1 MVLKRSLGLALMVVV
16 TAVWACAAGPAQ
28 HVITISVDGMG
39 ASYMQNLIDAGKLPN
54 MLRLRTE
61 GAATI
66 NARTDYDFTITLPNH
81 TCMVTSRR
89 VTGPEGHNWTIN
101 TDPKPGQTLHS
112 NKGSHVASAF
122 EVAHDAGLSTGM
134 WATKTKFSLFRD
146 SCKVAEAAESQADR
160 MDIFSRKD
168 NALTLTAD
176 FLQQMQQKPLNYAFV
191 HFGDTDAAGHSKGW
205 GGEEYNAAMIRIDGC
220 IGQILDLIASTDSLR
235 GTTAIIM
242 TADHGGEGTDHGDA
256 TKPIDY
262 TIPFVT
268 WGAGV
273 DQGDL
278 YTMNPTRQ
286 DPGTTRPTYA
296 EPKQPVRNGDAGNL
310 AMRLLGLKAIPGSMI
325 GNTLDLQTQN
335 TTPAQPAQPAQR
347 IVPAPTPTTQPARQA
362 A

>member
-1 MVLKRSLGLALMVVV
+1 MRWKHSLALALLVVV
-16 TAVWACAAGPAQ
+16 SAVSTALAAD

-54 MLRLRTE
+54 MQRLRAE
-61 GAATI
+61 GASTI
-66 NARTDYDFTITLPNH
+66 NARTDYDYTITLPNH

-89 VTGPEGHNWTIN
+89 VTGEEGHNWTYN
-101 TDPKPGQTLHS
+101 SDPKPGQTLHS

-122 EVAHDAGLSTGM
+122 EVAHDAGLRTGM

-160 MDIFSRKD
+160 MDVFVRKD
-168 NALTLTAD
+168 NAVALTAD
-176 FLQQMQQKPLNYAFV
+176 FLQQMKDRPLNYAFV

-220 IGQILDLIASTDSLR
+220 IGQILDLVASSDALR
-235 GTTAIIM
+235 GTTTIVM
-242 TADHGGEGTDHGDA
+242 TADHGGEGTDHGDP
-256 TKPIDY
+256 TKAIDY

-273 DQGDL
+273 DHGDL
-278 YTMNPTRQ
+278 YEMNPTRQ
-286 DPGTTRPTYA
+286 DPGTGRPTYA
-296 EPKQPVRNGDAGNL
+296 EEKQPVRNGDAGNL
-310 AMRLLGLKAIPGSMI
+310 GMRLLGLKAIPGSMI
-325 GNTLDLQTQN
+325 GNSLDLKTHK
-335 TTPAQPAQPAQR
+335 AAR
-347 IVPAPTPTTQPARQA
+347 VPQIAPSPTTQPSRQA